1 VSLVFFGQEG
11 KCFFALIFHGRAP
24 RRVPWPPPGGLS
36 AIAVAGKGQM
46 RGLAYGAKVFKEMNK
61 AKETARPG
69 RPGLLASAA
78 RLLSIAGCLTFSS
91 VGHAA
96 DWNFA
101 PPPPAAADYS
111 ENSGV
116 PCSAG
121 APFWAPLVATAAVLP
136 WPSVWLGHFSGGRP
150 YVGGNGQTL
159 VDWQDAKV
167 CFPSRHQCQ
176 TWVRDLRRAYHRPE
190 GYWTCLLLR

>member
-1 VSLVFFGQEG
+1 
-11 KCFFALIFHGRAP
+11 
-24 RRVPWPPPGGLS
+24 LS

-176 TWVRDLRRAYHRPE
+176 PGSATCAGLIIGRKGIGRVCSCARACSEKVADFLDKIMRVD
-190 GYWTCLLLR
+190 